1 MISCAY
7 VPIVIVPHDVSGMSD
22 IEALILIPLFTVIS
36 ILLMKFFIW
45 YIRR

>member
-1 MISCAY
+1 MISGTY
-7 VPIVIVPHDVSGMSD
+7 IPIVIVPHDVSGMSD

>member
-1 MISCAY
+1 MISGTY

-22 IEALILIPLFTVIS
+22 IEALILIPLFTVVS
-36 ILLMKFFIW
+36 IILMKFFIW

>member
-1 MISCAY
+1 MISCTY

-22 IEALILIPLFTVIS
+22 IEALILISLFTVVS
-36 ILLMKFFIW
+36 IILMKFFIW